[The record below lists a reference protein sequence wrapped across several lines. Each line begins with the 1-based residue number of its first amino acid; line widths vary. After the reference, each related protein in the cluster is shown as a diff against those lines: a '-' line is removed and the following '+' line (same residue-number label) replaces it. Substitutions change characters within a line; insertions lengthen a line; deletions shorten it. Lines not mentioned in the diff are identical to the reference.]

1 MLHLTPRSNL
11 RQVLILDLRKAHQPH
26 FEKNKNF
33 PKKENDQLYQL
44 LNNSQKYIF
53 RKI

>member
-1 MLHLTPRSNL
+1 MLHLNPRSNL
-11 RQVLILDLRKAHQPH
+11 RQVLILALRKAHQPH
-26 FEKNKNF
+26 FEKNGNF
-33 PKKENDQLYQL
+33 PQKENSQLHQL